1 MNRALLF
8 VLFTLI
14 VSIACDEE
22 PTSVLVPEGGENLS
36 GISQGIYGTVL
47 FWEGDFMP
55 TYPEDDSGGVVYPVE
70 RDVCIFEA
78 VLYQDVEWIYAE
90 IEPGIHAHVAA
101 DVPALL
107 VDVVRSGAD
116 GRFEAELAAGRYSIF
131 VREGGYYYANLVDG
145 GGFVHPAEVE
155 EGRATE
161 VGFDITYMAT
171 Y

>member
-8 VLFTLI
+8 VLITLL

-22 PTSVLVPEGGENLS
+22 PTSVLVPGGGENLG

-55 TYPEDDSGGVVYPVE
+55 TFPGDDSGGVVYPVE

-78 VLYQDVEWIYAE
+78 VLHQDVEWIYAE
-90 IEPGIHAHVAA
+90 IEPGFHAYVAA
-101 DVPALL
+101 DIPAIL
-107 VDVVRSGAD
+107 VDVVRSGGD
-116 GRFEAELAAGRYSIF
+116 GYFEAELPAGRYSIF

-145 GGFVHPAEVE
+145 GGFVYPAEVKD
-155 EGRATE
+155 GRTTE
-161 VGFDITYMAT
+161 VEFDITYMAT